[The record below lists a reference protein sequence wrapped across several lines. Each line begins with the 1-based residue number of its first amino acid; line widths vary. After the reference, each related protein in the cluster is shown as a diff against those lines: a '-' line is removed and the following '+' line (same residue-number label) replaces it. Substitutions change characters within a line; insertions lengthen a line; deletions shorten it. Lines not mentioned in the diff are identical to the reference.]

1 MAKLAVV
8 DVREL
13 EVTPF
18 FMLKTIENI
27 PKSESAGYA
36 VYDTMEVVQVQIAGD
51 RNNSPIFP
59 AHEQSH
65 REGSRVVTYAERW
78 ADQYRDF
85 KEGETQQAGGTP
97 LEVLQSFGVT
107 PEQTSLCRA
116 LKIYSVE
123 ALDSLEGQKV
133 KSLGMHQNKLKE
145 SARRYMADRTSGTE
159 ALSQIAELK
168 AQIAALTAPAKTE
181 VEIDDAMAE
190 ADEAMSEDDLR
201 TELERM
207 TGTKPHHKCSRET
220 LLAMYNEASA
230 Q

>member
-1 MAKLAVV
+1 MTKLAVI

-27 PKSESAGYA
+27 PKSEAAGYA

-59 AHEQSH
+59 ADAMSH
-65 REGSRVVTYAERW
+65 REGIREITYAERW
-78 ADQYRDF
+78 ADQYQAF

-97 LEVLQSFGVT
+97 LDVLQSFGVT
-107 PEQTSLCRA
+107 PEQASLCRA

-123 ALDSLEGQKV
+123 ALDSLEGQKI

-145 SARRYMADRTSGTE
+145 AARRFMADRSSGSE
-159 ALSQIAELK
+159 ALDRISQLE
-168 AQIAALTAPAKTE
+168 AQIAALTAAKSE
-181 VEIDDAMAE
+181 VEIDEVE
-190 ADEAMSEDDLR
+190 AQADDTLSEDFIR
-201 TELERM
+201 AELERL
-207 TGTKPHHKCSRET
+207 TGTAPHHRLGPDKLR
-220 LLAMYNEASA
+220 AMYKELTAT
-230 Q
+230 